1 MNVQELKNYLIS
13 QEETSPLNSRTCKFE
28 QNHVYSTDG
37 HTRGQGRGYSDI
49 THQTL
54 SARGWGW
61 GLIYCNNVITCSSY
75 GINIFSLHYKNF
87 TSTHNDCIRRIKTF
101 PLFFFYC
108 CYYQYLLEKKQQKK
122 KTTKK
127 KLPQSVLDSFTL
139 TIICL
144 HHKYLYILC

>member
-61 GLIYCNNVITCSSY
+61 GLIYCNNVITFSSY

-87 TSTHNDCIRRIKTF
+87 TSTYNDCIRRIKTF
-101 PLFFFYC
+101 PLIF
-108 CYYQYLLEKKQQKK
+108 LLLLLSISSEKQSKK
-122 KTTKK
+122 KK
-127 KLPQSVLDSFTL
+127 PQKNFLS
-139 TIICL
+139 
-144 HHKYLYILC
+144 LYQIHLRLQ

>member
-1 MNVQELKNYLIS
+1 M
-13 QEETSPLNSRTCKFE
+13 
-28 QNHVYSTDG
+28 STVRMDI

-61 GLIYCNNVITCSSY
+61 GLIYCNNVTTCSSY

-87 TSTHNDCIRRIKTF
+87 TSTYNDCIRRIKTF
-101 PLFFFYC
+101 PLIF
-108 CYYQYLLEKKQQKK
+108 LLLLLSISSEKQSKK
-122 KTTKK
+122 KTTK